1 MKEKLKELRKL
12 NEELIKERQLFEDMK
27 DEFSYNVELN
37 SEDELY
43 GDPYQMAKAFNNFN
57 KTAILRVKDLRKS
70 HPRYGEKR
78 LKNEITKIF
87 RECYQQEGAYE
98 IIKIEEF
105 IDNNVLEMVD
115 DYLLYDSCG
124 FFKVLDQED
133 KIDCLEQTIIGVKDE
148 LLDES
153 KEAVSSIGTGAI
165 NILKPY
171 GEVAKGQLNDAAN
184 MAKGLINKGSKKLV
198 KILQKIEDKTN
209 E

>member
-12 NEELIKERQLFEDMK
+12 NEELIEERQLFEDMK

-37 SEDELY
+37 CEDELY

-57 KTAILRVKDLRKS
+57 KTAILRVKDLRKA

-98 IIKIEEF
+98 ICPSEIF
-105 IDNNVLEMVD
+105 DNNVLEMVA

-124 FFKVLDQED
+124 FFRVLDQED
-133 KIDCLEQTIIGVKDE
+133 KIDCLEQTIIGVEHE